1 MIVDPS
7 EYREKVFAWA
17 EAVGLKQV
25 RLVIHQPRVG
35 GPTEDVVSMDDLEA
49 FAKDLHHAA
58 QRVRI
63 ADAMHEREPFD
74 EWWPVYLNPKP
85 NTEDCAYCR
94 ALAVCPSVK
103 ASLERDLEVD
113 FAAVEEGAALPAL
126 AAMPD
131 DPLNRAMLIVPLLE
145 DRCKA
150 IRAEVERRLLAGQ
163 EMPDFGLELGRQGN
177 RKWTD
182 PAAAEKLMR
191 DTYRL
196 KIEDAYN
203 LELKSPTQVER
214 LTKGAKEEDGTVIA
228 PKLGL
233 KRWQKLQTLVSR
245 ADAKPSVKLKS
256 VIKVA
261 WKPTPVVAD
270 EFTPVVEDDGGDLS

>member
-1 MIVDPS
+1 MLCDPR

-17 EAVGLKQV
+17 EEVGLRQV

-63 ADAMHEREPFD
+63 ADAMHSKEPFD
-74 EWWPVYLNPKP
+74 EWWPVYLNPQP
-85 NTEDCAYCR
+85 STEDCAYCR
-94 ALAVCPSVK
+94 AMAVCPSVK
-103 ASLERDLEVD
+103 AKLERDLEVD
-113 FAAVEEGAALPAL
+113 FAAVAEGEPLPAL
-126 AAMPD
+126 GAMPD
-131 DPLNRAMLIVPLLE
+131 DPLNTAMLAVPLLE

-150 IRAEVERRLLAGQ
+150 IRAEVERRLLSGQ
-163 EMPDFGLELGRQGN
+163 DVADFGLELGRQGN

-182 PAAAEKLMR
+182 SAAAEKLMR
-191 DTYRL
+191 ETFRL
-196 KIEDAYN
+196 KVEEAYN
-203 LELKSPTQVER
+203 LELKSPTQIER
-214 LTKGAKEEDGTVIA
+214 LTKGAKEEDGTVIP

-233 KRWQKLQTLVSR
+233 KRWKKLEGLVSR

-261 WKPTPVVAD
+261 WKPTPPQAD